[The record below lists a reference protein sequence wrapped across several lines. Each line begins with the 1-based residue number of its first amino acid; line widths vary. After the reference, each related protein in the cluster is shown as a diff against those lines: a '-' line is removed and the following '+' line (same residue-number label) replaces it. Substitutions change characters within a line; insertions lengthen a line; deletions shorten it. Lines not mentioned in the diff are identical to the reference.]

1 MGSPCNKTIIVYENR
16 VTITH
21 KIYCI
26 LWMSSEVS
34 RTGNSI
40 DKGMNRHI
48 VLDQQDCY
56 EDNNKHRP

>member
-21 KIYCI
+21 KIYYI

-34 RTGNSI
+34 RTGNSV
-40 DKGMNRHI
+40 DKGMKETLWASLR
-48 VLDQQDCY
+48 VTL
-56 EDNNKHRP
+56 KFFW